1 MVSEITLENAP
12 DQRARAFSLLPLMY
26 GLGSIVGPVLG
37 GMYTSFTMQMNLL
50 LIS

>member
-12 DQRARAFSLLPLMY
+12 DQRARAFSMLPLMY

-37 GMYTSFTMQMNLL
+37 GKVLL
-50 LIS
+50 SMMMM